1 MFSSSLL
8 AGVPNPRIWNRCAT
22 LNGQGCHQCVSWPRW
37 ITGCNQNIFCT
48 IAIHLEKKQ
57 VWGPDSAV
65 EWVQCEWEIT
75 KTVTFSICETSFRES
90 VTLACFRC
98 PASVSFKSQFCTW
111 QAVVTFMML
120 ALIFLLPLCSSI
132 QVQTARIS
140 DVQSKP
146 ITGDLFTIIH

>member
-22 LNGQGCHQCVSWPRW
+22 LSGQGCHQCVSWPRW
-37 ITGCNQNIFCT
+37 ITGCNQNICCT

-65 EWVQCEWEIT
+65 EWVQCEWKIT

-111 QAVVTFMML
+111 MGALRQWWHSWCLPSSFCYLSAPPFRSRQLGSVTSN
-120 ALIFLLPLCSSI
+120 PN
-132 QVQTARIS
+132 Q
-140 DVQSKP
+140 
-146 ITGDLFTIIH
+146 